1 MSLDYGAAV
10 LVNSVAEEHTYIA
23 AHPCPCGGRWRVRL
37 QALLKGAKGRHYDRV
52 DAICRQCGEYRTFLF
67 DISPVFAK
75 QTL

>member
-23 AHPCPCGGRWRVRL
+23 AHPCSCGGRWRVRL
-37 QALLKGAKGRHYDRV
+37 QTLLKGAKGRHYDRV
-52 DAICRQCGEYRTFLF
+52 DAVCRQCGEHRTFLF
-67 DISPVFAK
+67 DISSVFAK